1 MKIIFVLYHD
11 FKSNSALHVYHYA
24 NALVKIGHSVTVAVP
39 FGKDSC
45 KEVGLTPL
53 FSIALFDDLL
63 FGQNDDIDIIHVWT
77 PREIVRKFS
86 LNLRGRCRN
95 AQLIIHLEDN
105 EESILKQT
113 FGVNRIE
120 DIPDDQHIPGHLSH
134 PVYYKEFLSVCD
146 GVTILMDTLSEFV
159 PKNIQPQ
166 MIWPIIDV
174 SKFNLNIDSSKFSK
188 KYNIGEGDFVI
199 AYIGNVHPANYKE
212 VRSLYLAVA
221 LAHRQGIPIKLL
233 RTGVD
238 HYDFFEDR
246 SRWDSTPFVELGFV
260 SYEEIPIILN
270 LADALIQ
277 PGEPN
282 SFNDYRLPSKVP
294 EFLMTGKPVIL
305 PHTNLAKY
313 MKENVEAIFLKKGD
327 ALEILSK
334 IRLLLSERESGKAIG
349 KNGLNFAK
357 KNFDEKENALKLSDY
372 YQALITNKLKQDELS
387 KTA

>member
-1 MKIIFVLYHD
+1 MKIVFVLYHD

-24 NALVKIGHSVTVAVP
+24 NALMKTGHSVTVAVP

-45 KEVGLTPL
+45 NEVGLTPAFTIVL
-53 FSIALFDDLL
+53 FNDLL
-63 FGQNDDIDIIHVWT
+63 SQPIDDVDIIHVWT

-86 LNLRGRCRN
+86 LHLKDRCKS
-95 AQLIIHLEDN
+95 AKLIIHLEDN

-113 FGVNRIE
+113 FGINKLE
-120 DIPDDQHIPGHLSH
+120 DIPQDQHIPGHLSH
-134 PVYYKEFLSVCD
+134 PIYYKEFLSGCD

-159 PKNIQPQ
+159 PQNIKPQ

-174 SKFNLNIDSSKFSK
+174 SKFNLSIDVSKFNK
-188 KYNIGEGDFVI
+188 KYNISEQDFVI

-238 HYDFFEDR
+238 HYDFFEDK
-246 SRWDSTPFVELGFV
+246 SRWDCTPFVELGFV

-270 LADALIQ
+270 LSDALIQ

-294 EFLMTGKPVIL
+294 EFLMTGKPVVL

-313 MKENVEAIFLKKGD
+313 MKENVEAIFLEKGD

-334 IRLLLSERESGKAIG
+334 IKLLLADRDLGNAIG

-357 KNFDEKENALKLSDY
+357 ENFDEKKNGVLLSNY
-372 YQALITNKLKQDELS
+372 YQQQLINK
-387 KTA
+387 

>member
-1 MKIIFVLYHD
+1 MKIVFVLHHD
-11 FKSNSALHVYHYA
+11 FKSNSGLHVYHYA
-24 NALVKIGHSVTVAVP
+24 NALMKVGHSVTVAVP

-45 KEVGLTPL
+45 KEVGLTPA
-53 FSIALFDDLL
+53 FSTILFDDLL
-63 FGQNDDIDIIHVWT
+63 SQDNENIDIIHVWT

-86 LNLRGRCRN
+86 LKLKDKCKK
-95 AQLIIHLEDN
+95 AKLIIHLEDN

-113 FGVNRIE
+113 FGVNKIE
-120 DIPDDQHIPGHLSH
+120 DIRHDQHIPDHLSH
-134 PVYYKEFLSVCD
+134 PIYYREFLSACD

-159 PKNIQPQ
+159 PQNIKPQ

-174 SKFNLNIDSSKFSK
+174 SKFNLTIDASKFSK
-188 KYNIGEGDFVI
+188 KYNINEGDFVI

-238 HYDFFEDR
+238 HYDFFEDK

-260 SYEEIPIILN
+260 SYKEIPIILN
-270 LADALIQ
+270 LSDALIQ

-282 SFNDYRLPSKVP
+282 SFNNYRLPSKVP
-294 EFLMTGKPVIL
+294 EFLMTGKPVVL

-313 MKENVEAIFLKKGD
+313 MKEDVEAIFLKKGD

-334 IRLLLSERESGKAIG
+334 IKLLISDRELGKAIG

-357 KNFDEKENALKLSDY
+357 KNFDERANGLVLSNY
-372 YQALITNKLKQDELS
+372 YQQQLINKSPTTNQ
-387 KTA
+387 